1 MKIFPAIDLKN
12 GRCVR
17 LLKGDFNQVTEYNS
31 NPIEQ
36 AIIFKSKKLN
46 YLHIVDL
53 DGAETGKQLNQEII
67 REILKISDIS
77 IQVGGGVRSIEKIE
91 NMLKM
96 GVSRVIVGTAIFNG
110 DFLIDLEK
118 NFESKQIVL
127 ALDFKVKNQIP
138 TIFTHGW
145 QDSSNTSLHDFLT
158 NHLFFK
164 NILATDISLDGAME
178 GPNFDVYKEILE
190 LFPAL
195 NLIASGGIR
204 SLEDFDKLKALN
216 LKEAV
221 VGKAIYEKNIS
232 LVDLSNDY

>member
-31 NPIEQ
+31 DPIEQ

-46 YLHIVDL
+46 FLHIVDL

-67 REILKISDIS
+67 KEILKISDIS
-77 IQVGGGVRSIEKIE
+77 IQVGGGIRSIEKIE
-91 NMLKM
+91 NMLNM
-96 GVSRVIVGTAIFNG
+96 GVARVIVGTAIFNG
-110 DFLIDLEK
+110 DFLTDLEK

-127 ALDFKVKNQIP
+127 ALDFKIQNQIP

-145 QDSSNTSLHDFLT
+145 QDNSNTSLHDFLN

-204 SLEDFDKLKALN
+204 SLEDLNKLKVLN